1 MKEKSWINTS
11 RAIGIVCVYLY
22 HSEIYL
28 HGDSI
33 TGFLYTPFFMSIFFF
48 VSGYLFFASKKGIKD
63 RFERLLTK
71 MLWPYFLFCS
81 LIFFPKILARGYNI
95 TLYGYFSNIFGGQAS
110 WFITAMIVLQIIFLA
125 GYKWIK
131 DSRLWL
137 IIGVVVFCIVQ
148 FLNDGVDNSPWC
160 YKTALQSLW
169 IFALGGVFY
178 KYEVRLVPYISWKS
192 CAPIVAIYLVFVSIL
207 EPFALLRSFNNEMI
221 ILKVFVAILGMM
233 GVIILSYQIKPVR
246 IIQYIGRNTL
256 PLYFMSGGFP
266 LIYSFLLRSI
276 PLNSFLSSILVFVL
290 SIVSGIISTYLIKR
304 YLPFML
310 DITLIRQTKYRQCS

>member
-22 HSEIYL
+22 HSEIYMQ
-28 HGDSI
+28 GDSI
-33 TGFLYTPFFMSIFFF
+33 SGFLYTPFFMAIFFF

-81 LIFFPKILARGYNI
+81 LIYFPKLLARGYDI
-95 TLYGYFSNIFGGQAS
+95 TLNGYFPNIFGGHAS
-110 WFITAMIVLQIIFLA
+110 WFITALIVLQIIILA

-137 IIGVVVFCIVQ
+137 IIGVVFFCIVQ

-192 CAPIVAIYLVFVSIL
+192 CAPIVAIYLAFVSIL

-233 GVIILSYQIKPVR
+233 GVIILSYQIKPGR

-276 PLNSFLSSILVFVL
+276 PLNSFLLSILVFVL